1 MPTLRT
7 ALAAALGSLTAA
19 LREAPGTLAT
29 ARFTRPRSR
38 RSARTRINSKFVMPR
53 MRHMLVLVGLA
64 CALIAPASSHA
75 SPGAVIRDCA
85 DDGRLQGHY
94 SPSDLRR
101 AQSELPSDLNEYS
114 DCASVI
120 ANAIPGASGKRGGG
134 SGGGGHGGG
143 GDGSAGGGTAGGGG
157 GGAGGGGGGHAAGGA
172 SSAGHHR
179 AAAPGLTI
187 DRSVPGPKINAK
199 KPTLTIDGQRVSPG
213 GNGLF
218 NLSSAA
224 DGLPA
229 PLLVALIAVAIA
241 ALGGAG
247 YALRRRI
254 PALGRLALP
263 HLSLPRVPLPRF
275 RR

>member
-1 MPTLRT
+1 MPAPRT
-7 ALAAALGSLTAA
+7 ALAGALGSLTAA
-19 LREAPGTLAT
+19 LREAPGALAT
-29 ARFTRPRSR
+29 ARATRPRSR
-38 RSARTRINSKFVMPR
+38 RPARTGISSKFVMPR
-53 MRHMLVLVGLA
+53 MRHILVLLGLA

-120 ANAIPGASGKRGGG
+120 AAAIPGSGG
-134 SGGGGHGGG
+134 SGGGGGSHGSGGG
-143 GDGSAGGGTAGGGG
+143 ASGSSGGGGG
-157 GGAGGGGGGHAAGGA
+157 GGAGGGGGGHAGGGA
-172 SSAGHHR
+172 AGSAAHR
-179 AAAPGLTI
+179 SAAGAGLTI
-187 DRSVPGPKINAK
+187 DRSGPAPKVNPK
-199 KPTLTIDGQRVSPG
+199 KPTLTIDGHRVSPG

-229 PLLVALIAVAIA
+229 PLLAALIAVAIA
-241 ALGGAG
+241 ALAGAG

-254 PALGRLALP
+254 PAFGRVALP

>member
-1 MPTLRT
+1 
-7 ALAAALGSLTAA
+7 
-19 LREAPGTLAT
+19 
-29 ARFTRPRSR
+29 
-38 RSARTRINSKFVMPR
+38 
-53 MRHMLVLVGLA
+53 MLVLLGLA
-64 CALIAPASSHA
+64 CALIAPAGSQA

-85 DDGRLQGHY
+85 DDGRLEGHY

-101 AQSELPSDLNEYS
+101 AQRELPSDLNEYS

-120 ANAIPGASGKRGGG
+120 ADAIPGASG
-134 SGGGGHGGG
+134 SGGGGGGG
-143 GDGSAGGGTAGGGG
+143 GHSGGGAGSSGGGGGSAGGGGG
-157 GGAGGGGGGHAAGGA
+157 GGAGGGAGGHAGGGAA
-172 SSAGHHR
+172 SSAPHR
-179 AAAPGLTI
+179 HAGAPGFTI
-187 DRSVPGPKINAK
+187 DRSVPSPKVNPK
-199 KPTLTIDGQRVSPG
+199 KPALTIGGHRVSPS

-229 PLLVALIAVAIA
+229 PLLAALIAVAVA

-254 PALGRLALP
+254 PALGRPALP
-263 HLSLPRVPLPRF
+263 HLSLPRVSLPRF

>member
-1 MPTLRT
+1 MPTLKRT
-7 ALAAALGSLTAA
+7 ARAAALGSLTAA
-19 LREAPGTLAT
+19 LREAPGALAT
-29 ARFTRPRSR
+29 VRFTRPRSR

-120 ANAIPGASGKRGGG
+120 ANAVSGASGNRGGG
-134 SGGGGHGGG
+134 SGGGGHAGGG
-143 GDGSAGGGTAGGGG
+143 GGSAGGG
-157 GGAGGGGGGHAAGGA
+157 GAAGGGGGHAAGGA
-172 SSAGHHR
+172 SSAGHNR

>member
-1 MPTLRT
+1 MPAPRT
-7 ALAAALGSLTAA
+7 ALAGALGSLTAA
-19 LREAPGTLAT
+19 LWEAPCALAT
-29 ARFTRPRSR
+29 ARATRPRSR
-38 RSARTRINSKFVMPR
+38 RPARTGISSKFVMPR
-53 MRHMLVLVGLA
+53 MRHILVLLGLA

-120 ANAIPGASGKRGGG
+120 AAAIPGSGG
-134 SGGGGHGGG
+134 SGGGGGSHGSGGG
-143 GDGSAGGGTAGGGG
+143 ASGSSGGAG
-157 GGAGGGGGGHAAGGA
+157 GGAGGGGGGHAGGGA
-172 SSAGHHR
+172 AGSAAHR
-179 AAAPGLTI
+179 SAAGAGLTI
-187 DRSVPGPKINAK
+187 DRSGPAPKVNPK
-199 KPTLTIDGQRVSPG
+199 KPTLTIDGHRVSPG

-224 DGLPA
+224 DGPPA
-229 PLLVALIAVAIA
+229 PPLAALIAVAIA
-241 ALGGAG
+241 ALAGAV

-254 PALGRLALP
+254 PAFGRLALP

>member
-1 MPTLRT
+1 MPAPRT
-7 ALAAALGSLTAA
+7 ALAGALGSLTAA
-19 LREAPGTLAT
+19 LREAPGALAT
-29 ARFTRPRSR
+29 ARATRPRSR
-38 RSARTRINSKFVMPR
+38 RPARTGISSKFVMPR
-53 MRHMLVLVGLA
+53 MRHILVLLGLA
-64 CALIAPASSHA
+64 GALIAPAGSHA

-101 AQSELPSDLNEYS
+101 AQRELPSDLNEYS

-120 ANAIPGASGKRGGG
+120 AAAIPGAGGTGGG
-134 SGGGGHGGG
+134 
-143 GDGSAGGGTAGGGG
+143 
-157 GGAGGGGGGHAAGGA
+157 GGGGGGHAGGGAA
-172 SSAGHHR
+172 SSAAHR
-179 AAAPGLTI
+179 PAAGAGLTI
-187 DRSVPGPKINAK
+187 DRSGPGPKVNPK
-199 KPTLTIDGQRVSPG
+199 KPTLTIDGHRVSPG

-229 PLLVALIAVAIA
+229 PLLAALIAVAIA
-241 ALGGAG
+241 ALAGAV

-254 PALGRLALP
+254 PAFGRLALP